1 MTALGE
7 QYSQCSSPLEAGV
20 EGDAPSILLWMDRM
34 NMGVGPKIGAD
45 LCAYNKV
52 EKIILTRVLLKERPE
67 YIWMKKYTFSKPLGW
82 RVRPKRIFKLEKLLL
97 NVCMR

>member
-1 MTALGE
+1 
-7 QYSQCSSPLEAGV
+7 
-20 EGDAPSILLWMDRM
+20 M

-97 NVCMR
+97 NVGMR